1 MIGRGLL
8 SADGI
13 VHKRQRRVATPAF
26 SVQNLRAFA
35 PLVFERGFRLRNRW
49 REIIRKDGGSG
60 AVLDVCMWASRTT
73 FDVIGAAGSCSV
85 SPTGPDVDGTS
96 GFDYDFNS
104 IEDDTNEL
112 FCAYRE
118 MFELA
123 ISQQTSPMRHLLG
136 IYFPIINV
144 LFVSEYHQMAGVLH
158 PHWH

>member
-1 MIGRGLL
+1 MGQSNDIRRDWCSWFVH
-8 SADGI
+8 SA
-13 VHKRQRRVATPAF
+13 
-26 SVQNLRAFA
+26 
-35 PLVFERGFRLRNRW
+35 
-49 REIIRKDGGSG
+49 
-60 AVLDVCMWASRTT
+60 
-73 FDVIGAAGSCSV
+73 
-85 SPTGPDVDGTS
+85 SPTGPDVDVTS

-158 PHWH
+158 PHWR